1 MKNWGVMDMNDRI
14 KQTFDKIY
22 AENELK
28 TQFQEIVNF
37 FYAAFDR
44 NLFRNG
50 KKADNGIVFSKKINP
65 AIVDAIYSATKYVRD
80 VKGLDE
86 YEGLNM
92 TVRYGELIDDES
104 FQDAISKRTTN
115 INTIKIRMN
124 KAAEILY
131 GVSYEW

>member
-1 MKNWGVMDMNDRI
+1 
-14 KQTFDKIY
+14 
-22 AENELK
+22 
-28 TQFQEIVNF
+28 
-37 FYAAFDR
+37 
-44 NLFRNG
+44 
-50 KKADNGIVFSKKINP
+50 
-65 AIVDAIYSATKYVRD
+65 
-80 VKGLDE
+80 
-86 YEGLNM
+86 M

>member
-1 MKNWGVMDMNDRI
+1 MERNIPKPGCRSQNVRYRI
-14 KQTFDKIY
+14 
-22 AENELK
+22 
-28 TQFQEIVNF
+28 
-37 FYAAFDR
+37 
-44 NLFRNG
+44 
-50 KKADNGIVFSKKINP
+50 DNGIVFSKKINP